1 MGDRFFHN
9 CMALFNFKRMRDSG
23 NGSGELDQTR
33 KQGDNLCVIESMRQ
47 WYERSSLSNILRL
60 NCEEGFHF
68 SIEDLNAY
76 EMSLNLPGGTMGQ
89 FIRRINDQNVHR
101 QRMCLS
107 FCKTL
112 KMRLIG
118 LVSAL
123 VCVIYFLVRYP
134 VI

>member
-1 MGDRFFHN
+1 
-9 CMALFNFKRMRDSG
+9 
-23 NGSGELDQTR
+23 
-33 KQGDNLCVIESMRQ
+33 VIESIRQ
-47 WYERSSLSNILRL
+47 WYVRSPLSNILRL
-60 NCEEGFHF
+60 NCEEVSAF
-68 SIEDLNAY
+68 STEDLAAF
-76 EMSLNLPGGTMGQ
+76 EMSYNLPDGAMGQ
-89 FIRRINDQNVHR
+89 FIRQVNEQNVYR
-101 QRMCLS
+101 QRICLL

>member
-1 MGDRFFHN
+1 
-9 CMALFNFKRMRDSG
+9 
-23 NGSGELDQTR
+23 
-33 KQGDNLCVIESMRQ
+33 VIESIRQ
-47 WYERSSLSNILRL
+47 WYVRSPLSNILRL
-60 NCEEGFHF
+60 NCEEGSHF
-68 SIEDLNAY
+68 SIEDLKAY

-89 FIRRINDQNVHR
+89 FIWQVNEQNVYR
-101 QRMCLS
+101 QRICLL

-118 LVSAL
+118 LVSGL